1 MPCVRY
7 IAHGKGRLCRSLV
20 AVCALP
26 CAAHGKAF
34 AVGFWGFTVCPWHT
48 ARGGGVSR
56 SECLRH
62 RECKLNINNSD
73 RMAGWRAVSRNPMSL
88 HHLAIGRGGASWI
101 ALEPVR
107 NKLIQAIFFRTK
119 VSPVLFHHG
128 DKMHRF
134 KAFKYSKR
142 ARSVQVNKIHT
153 ISPTL
158 RLMRGA
164 PPELHELSSGA

>member
-1 MPCVRY
+1 MANIIVY
-7 IAHGKGRLCRSLV
+7 IIKHLHKLTADVLRSSPKEDNSLV
-20 AVCALP
+20 
-26 CAAHGKAF
+26 F
-34 AVGFWGFTVCPWHT
+34 
-48 ARGGGVSR
+48 SMQ
-56 SECLRH
+56 CLRH

-153 ISPTL
+153 IPPTL

-164 PPELHELSSGA
+164 TPELHELSSGA